1 MLQSLQAEGA
11 HAFSPA
17 PVTPEFAAA
26 SRPWRAI
33 HACDS
38 VHQVLS
44 AVEAQA
50 VVGMRPYVLTPQG
63 ECLKQSCFRTRRLET
78 PKPVSL
84 LNAWG
89 EVRKWRRNLMETEIE
104 RGIPAANADL
114 VHAHCFSAGMAAV
127 RNCPAV
133 VYDFSRPI
141 ESTAHAHAG
150 SHGNPHSHS
159 PSKDLSWLARSFAVA
174 EQFVLTRA
182 GAVVVH
188 AGIMREDALKRG
200 CVPENVFQIPEPLS
214 PEVLDFLTGPESLVP
229 GKIPGK
235 TDDHEGI
242 VFFAPDVCLQSDP
255 AAPQPVIKNIEFLL
269 QAFALWRQEIAS
281 ARLFVMAT
289 AACAATL
296 LERAT
301 ALGIADFV
309 FAVPADECERMF
321 AESHVVIALGETSQE
336 STQENRLAGPSAACS
351 HNFPSALRAMIAG
364 RALLAA
370 DTSCH
375 RDLSPHGRGLLWFR
389 NGDVH
394 DLASRAAF
402 LARNPDLR
410 DALAATARRH
420 LLETRCPEAVGCQY
434 DAVYQRVF
442 TRRKTDGT
450 TPVAGIGLQPLLVCF

>member
-1 MLQSLQAEGA
+1 MLQSLHPGGA

-17 PVTPEFAAA
+17 PVKPEVATA

-63 ECLKQSCFRTRRLET
+63 ECLKQSCFRTRRLEA

-89 EVRKWRRNLMETEIE
+89 EVRKWRRNLMETEVE

-133 VYDFSRPI
+133 VYDFSRAI
-141 ESTAHAHAG
+141 ESTAHTHAG
-150 SHGNPHSHS
+150 SHGNSHSHS

-188 AGIMREDALKRG
+188 AGTMREDALKRG
-200 CVPENVFQIPEPLS
+200 CAPENVFQIPEPLS
-214 PEVLDFLTGPESLVP
+214 PEVLDFLTGPESLVCSNV
-229 GKIPGK
+229 PGK
-235 TDDHEGI
+235 TDGQEGI
-242 VFFAPDVCLQSDP
+242 VFFAPDVCLQADP
-255 AAPQPVIKNIEFLL
+255 AAPQQAIKNIEFLL
-269 QAFALWRQEIAS
+269 QAFTLWRQEILS

-309 FAVPADECERMF
+309 FAVPVDECERMF
-321 AESHVVIALGETSQE
+321 AESHVVIALGGTSPA
-336 STQENRLAGPSAACS
+336 SAQENHAGSSAACP
-351 HNFPSALRAMIAG
+351 HNFSSALRGMIAG

-370 DTSCH
+370 DSSCH

-389 NGDVH
+389 NGDVQ

-410 DALAATARRH
+410 DALAATARNH
-420 LLETRCPEAVGCQY
+420 LLETRSPEAVGCQY

-442 TRRKTDGT
+442 ARRKTDGL
-450 TPVAGIGLQPLLVCF
+450 TPVAGMRLQPLLVCF

>member
-1 MLQSLQAEGA
+1 M
-11 HAFSPA
+11 
-17 PVTPEFAAA
+17 
-26 SRPWRAI
+26 
-33 HACDS
+33 
-38 VHQVLS
+38 HQVLS

-63 ECLKQSCFRTRRLET
+63 ECLKQSCFRNRSLEA
-78 PKPVSL
+78 PNPVSL

-89 EVRKWRRNLMETEIE
+89 EVRKWRRNLMETEVE

-127 RNCPAV
+127 RNCSAV
-133 VYDFSRPI
+133 VYDFCQPI
-141 ESTAHAHAG
+141 ESTAQTHAG
-150 SHGNPHSHS
+150 AQGNPHSQPPH
-159 PSKDLSWLARSFAVA
+159 PQSKDLSWLARSFAVA

-188 AGIMREDALKRG
+188 AGAMRENALRRG
-200 CVPENVFQIPEPLS
+200 CAPENVFQIPEPLS
-214 PEVLDFLTGPESLVP
+214 PEVMDFLAGPQSLVP
-229 GKIPGK
+229 GKVAGTVPVK
-235 TDDHEGI
+235 TDDQEGI
-242 VFFAPDVCLQSDP
+242 VFFAPDVCLQADP
-255 AAPQPVIKNIEFLL
+255 SAPQQAIKNIEFLL

-281 ARLFVMAT
+281 ARLFVVAT
-289 AACAATL
+289 AVCAVAL

-321 AESHVVIALGETSQE
+321 AESHVVIALGETSQA
-336 STQENRLAGPSAACS
+336 SAPENRLAGSSAVS
-351 HNFPSALRAMIAG
+351 PHVFSSALRGMIAG

-370 DTSCH
+370 DSSCH

-389 NGDVH
+389 NGDVQ

-402 LARNPDLR
+402 LARNPGLC
-410 DALAATARRH
+410 DALATTARRH
-420 LLETRCPEAVGCQY
+420 LLETRSPEAVGCQY

-442 TRRKTDGT
+442 ARRKTDGS
-450 TPVAGIGLQPLLVCF
+450 TPVTGIHLQPLLVCF

>member
-17 PVTPEFAAA
+17 PVKPEIATL

-63 ECLKQSCFRTRRLET
+63 ECLKQSCFRSRRLEA
-78 PKPVSL
+78 PKPVLL

-89 EVRKWRRNLMETEIE
+89 EVRKWRRNLMETEVE
-104 RGIPAANADL
+104 RGIAAANADL
-114 VHAHCFSAGMAAV
+114 VHAHCFAAGMAAV

-133 VYDFSRPI
+133 VYDFCQAI
-141 ESTAHAHAG
+141 ENTAPTHAG
-150 SHGNPHSHS
+150 SQGNPRSHS
-159 PSKDLSWLARSFAVA
+159 QSKDLSWLARSFAVA

-188 AGIMREDALKRG
+188 AGTMREDALKRG
-200 CVPENVFQIPEPLS
+200 CAPENVFQIPEPLS
-214 PEVLDFLTGPESLVP
+214 PEVLDFMAGPESLVP
-229 GKIPGK
+229 SKVPGK
-235 TDDHEGI
+235 TDDQEGI
-242 VFFAPDVCLQSDP
+242 VFFAPDVCLQADP
-255 AAPQPVIKNIEFLL
+255 AAPQQAINNIEFLL
-269 QAFALWRQEIAS
+269 QAFALWRQEIVS
-281 ARLFVMAT
+281 ARLLVTAT
-289 AACAATL
+289 AACAAAL
-296 LERAT
+296 LEKAT

-321 AESHVVIALGETSQE
+321 AESHVVIALGETSQ
-336 STQENRLAGPSAACS
+336 SSAPENPLAVSSAVGP

-370 DTSCH
+370 DSPCH

-389 NGDVH
+389 NGDVR

-410 DALAATARRH
+410 DALAATARSH
-420 LLETRCPEAVGCQY
+420 LLETRSPEAVGCQY

-442 TRRKTDGT
+442 ARRKTDGT
-450 TPVAGIGLQPLLVCF
+450 TPVAGIPLQPLLVCF

>member
-1 MLQSLQAEGA
+1 MLQSLHAGGA
-11 HAFSPA
+11 HAFSPG
-17 PVTPEFAAA
+17 PVRPEVATA

-38 VHQVLS
+38 VHQVLP

-63 ECLKQSCFRTRRLET
+63 ECLKQSCFRTRRLEA

-89 EVRKWRRNLMETEIE
+89 EVRKWRRNLMETEVE

-133 VYDFSRPI
+133 VYDFSRAI
-141 ESTAHAHAG
+141 ESTAHTHAG
-150 SHGNPHSHS
+150 SHGNSHSHS
-159 PSKDLSWLARSFAVA
+159 SSKDLSWLARSFAVA
-174 EQFVLTRA
+174 EQFVLTHA

-188 AGIMREDALKRG
+188 AGTMREGALRRG
-200 CVPENVFQIPEPLS
+200 CAPENVFQISEPLS
-214 PEVLDFLTGPESLVP
+214 PEVLDFLAGPESLVP
-229 GKIPGK
+229 GK
-235 TDDHEGI
+235 TDDQEGI
-242 VFFAPDVCLQSDP
+242 VFFAPDVCLQADP
-255 AAPQPVIKNIEFLL
+255 AASQQAIQNIEFLL
-269 QAFALWRQEIAS
+269 QAFALWRQEIVS

-336 STQENRLAGPSAACS
+336 SAPENLFAGSSTACP
-351 HNFPSALRAMIAG
+351 HNFSSALGSMIAG

-370 DTSCH
+370 DSSCH

-389 NGDVH
+389 NGDVQ

-420 LLETRCPEAVGCQY
+420 LLETRSPEAVGCQY
-434 DAVYQRVF
+434 DAVYQHVF
-442 TRRKTDGT
+442 ARRKTDST
-450 TPVAGIGLQPLLVCF
+450 PPVAGIRLQPLLVCF